1 MSTKDLV
8 SYVMDDLDRYYDK
21 MSDTEF
27 IDEAQNYW
35 EDHFDEVVEEIEE
48 YMNSDFK
55 KDYWHIGDRLMK
67 VFTIQFTE
75 DELTELENVLDQH
88 VYAEAIENKGSEG
101 TIGTI
106 HNRILDVHYQ
116 NSDGIVPVQE
126 VAHRHFRKDL
136 DLL

>member
-1 MSTKDLV
+1 
-8 SYVMDDLDRYYDK
+8 
-21 MSDTEF
+21 
-27 IDEAQNYW
+27 
-35 EDHFDEVVEEIEE
+35 
-48 YMNSDFK
+48 
-55 KDYWHIGDRLMK
+55 MK

-116 NSDGIVPVQE
+116 NSDGTVPVQE
-126 VAHRHFRKDL
+126 GAHRHFRKDL

>member
-1 MSTKDLV
+1 
-8 SYVMDDLDRYYDK
+8 
-21 MSDTEF
+21 
-27 IDEAQNYW
+27 
-35 EDHFDEVVEEIEE
+35 
-48 YMNSDFK
+48 
-55 KDYWHIGDRLMK
+55 MK
-67 VFTIQFTE
+67 LFSIQFTE

-116 NSDGIVPVQE
+116 NHNGLVTIE
-126 VAHRHFRKDL
+126 KATHRHYRKDL

>member
-1 MSTKDLV
+1 
-8 SYVMDDLDRYYDK
+8 
-21 MSDTEF
+21 
-27 IDEAQNYW
+27 
-35 EDHFDEVVEEIEE
+35 
-48 YMNSDFK
+48 
-55 KDYWHIGDRLMK
+55 MK

-88 VYAEAIENKGSEG
+88 VYAEVIENKGSEG

-116 NSDGIVPVQE
+116 NSDGLVPVQE

>member
-1 MSTKDLV
+1 
-8 SYVMDDLDRYYDK
+8 
-21 MSDTEF
+21 
-27 IDEAQNYW
+27 
-35 EDHFDEVVEEIEE
+35 
-48 YMNSDFK
+48 
-55 KDYWHIGDRLMK
+55 MK

-116 NSDGIVPVQE
+116 NNIYDVLINYIKGDKD
-126 VAHRHFRKDL
+126 RKGFIPTENFTILINNNGKRITCHDYK
-136 DLL
+136 LLEIIAQWKNGH

>member
-1 MSTKDLV
+1 
-8 SYVMDDLDRYYDK
+8 
-21 MSDTEF
+21 
-27 IDEAQNYW
+27 
-35 EDHFDEVVEEIEE
+35 
-48 YMNSDFK
+48 
-55 KDYWHIGDRLMK
+55 MK

-101 TIGTI
+101 IIGII

-116 NSDGIVPVQE
+116 NSDGIVPV
-126 VAHRHFRKDL
+126 VKATHKHYRKDL

>member
-1 MSTKDLV
+1 
-8 SYVMDDLDRYYDK
+8 
-21 MSDTEF
+21 
-27 IDEAQNYW
+27 
-35 EDHFDEVVEEIEE
+35 
-48 YMNSDFK
+48 
-55 KDYWHIGDRLMK
+55 MK

-116 NSDGIVPVQE
+116 NSDGLVPVVEATQTLPQG
-126 VAHRHFRKDL
+126 FRLAIISTYTTEDL
-136 DLL
+136 